1 MLAAGKDTA
10 LPLNVLDDTDRISYL
25 LRQLLSE
32 KSKLVGSRHTLQ
44 PNPAATSAL
53 TDSLTAVGGLE
64 GYIEEIPAS
73 LISLEKNFGLCNS
86 PLVTESYNL
95 SHRND
100 DENESSAG
108 HFVYRPINGNAKFI
122 ALPDLL
128 ESTHQSTVISNEE
141 RSLSCSEKSSP
152 LSSPNEADTGY
163 PSASSYFEQSLD
175 RFEGLTSYA
184 IDQGLDDTSSSPS
197 ESPEN
202 FNGTDKEKL
211 VDWQAFELDGK
222 RSSTFWN
229 SIHRDALREVSVMSG
244 GILSEELLA
253 SFLILPDEDAGASS
267 LSPQHSGTSV
277 EPFEFSR
284 HLSEGVLRS
293 TSNSREYE
301 LQSSPS
307 YSSNATLPSYRT
319 VQCCSEPCM
328 SSQRNDCSCSNCGY
342 NFRSSSSGSYDC
354 SSSCRETCFDIPV
367 NPSSTCEL
375 VCLCPSYLSSPY
387 CSSPGKRESSSSNRA
402 SPPTPLPPLS
412 AYNAIGDAKGKPITL
427 HSLKREHPVSR
438 TTDGSREQAFTCSC
452 NRNNIPNT
460 PPRQQNNITA
470 SAATLHPREDSY
482 YNLDFKQATHIAPSE
497 KRFLR
502 SNSSSDTNNGC
513 SVVTRHP
520 ASSSKGCRDNPVLEV
535 PEEPPGSPEDCSRG
549 SSVEEQTYCC
559 TVSSM
564 KLILKLQ
571 SMLRG
576 IRD

>member
-1 MLAAGKDTA
+1 MLAAEKDTA
-10 LPLNVLDDTDRISYL
+10 LPLNISDDTDRISYL

-32 KSKLVGSRHTLQ
+32 KSKLVGAKHTLQ

-53 TDSLTAVGGLE
+53 TDSLTAVGGLKE
-64 GYIEEIPAS
+64 YIEEIPAS

-95 SHRND
+95 SHRNG

-152 LSSPNEADTGY
+152 LTSPNESDTGY
-163 PSASSYFEQSLD
+163 PSVCSSYSEQSLD

-184 IDQGLDDTSSSPS
+184 IDQGLDDTSDSHS
-197 ESPEN
+197 ESPDN
-202 FNGTDKEKL
+202 FNGTDKEEL
-211 VDWQAFELDGK
+211 VDWQAFELDSK
-222 RSSTFWN
+222 RCSTFWN
-229 SIHRDALREVSVMSG
+229 YIHRDALREVSVMSG

-253 SFLILPDEDAGASS
+253 SFLNLPDEDAGASS
-267 LSPQHSGTSV
+267 LSPQHSRTSI

-284 HLSEGVLRS
+284 HLSQGVLRS

-307 YSSNATLPSYRT
+307 YGSNATLPSYRT

-328 SSQRNDCSCSNCGY
+328 SSQRNDCSCSNCGSGY
-342 NFRSSSSGSYDC
+342 KFRSSSGSYDC

-387 CSSPGKRESSSSNRA
+387 CISPGKRESSSYRA

-412 AYNAIGDAKGKPITL
+412 AYNAIGEAKGKPITQSL

-438 TTDGSREQAFTCSC
+438 TTDGSRELAFTCSC
-452 NRNNIPNT
+452 NRNNVPNT

-470 SAATLHPREDSY
+470 SAATPHAREESY
-482 YNLDFKQATHIAPSE
+482 YNLDFAPSE

-502 SNSSSDTNNGC
+502 SNYSSSDTNNGC

-520 ASSSKGCRDNPVLEV
+520 ASSSKRCRDNPVLEV

-549 SSVEEQTYCC
+549 STVEDKSYCC